1 MKIKKALIFGVS
13 GQDGAFLAKYLI
25 NKNYRVFGITR
36 NKNSLK
42 NLSILRIQNKVKIYS
57 TGYYKYEVLKK
68 IIINNNIDE
77 IYFLAG
83 QTKPILSSYL
93 FYETMYSNLVP
104 VYYIIDIILKNNRN
118 IKFFNSSSCE
128 IFKETN
134 KKLNENSKKFPDTIY
149 GLSKLLSYEMVKF
162 FRIKYNLKVCSGILF
177 HHESQLRE
185 KSFVLRKIIIS
196 AKDIYLKKK
205 DRLNVGN
212 IDIVRDWGW
221 APEYVKLIH
230 KLNNQ
235 KKIED
240 MIVAT
245 GNSYKLKNLI
255 SKIFKYYNL
264 NWQNFVYV
272 DKNLVRKNDA
282 LIRRA
287 DNSKIKKKM
296 NWKPKNDAQK
306 IIIKLIKNQFY

>member
-1 MKIKKALIFGVS
+1 MHMKELILLSPSHILTVSLSLFAIFFIPKYIETSSEKAKKILKYSIVFLLLVNQSMDFYREGVLS
-13 GQDGAFLAKYLI
+13 NRWEEGLPFHLCDFSTIAIILYFITQNRNFFVFAFF
-25 NKNYRVFGITR
+25 FGIAGGGM
-36 NKNSLK
+36 
-42 NLSILRIQNKVKIYS
+42 SIL
-57 TGYYKYEVLKK
+57 T
-68 IIINNNIDE
+68 
-77 IYFLAG
+77 
-83 QTKPILSSYL
+83 
-93 FYETMYSNLVP
+93 
-104 VYYIIDIILKNNRN
+104 
-118 IKFFNSSSCE
+118 
-128 IFKETN
+128 
-134 KKLNENSKKFPDTIY
+134 PDTIY

-162 FRIKYNLKVCSGILF
+162 FRVKYNLKVCSGILF

-196 AKDIYLKKK
+196 AKDIYSKKK
-205 DRLNVGN
+205 NRLKVGN

-255 SKIFKYYNL
+255 KKIFKYYNL

-296 NWKPKNDAQK
+296 NWKPKDDAQK
-306 IIIKLIKNQFY
+306 IIIKLIENQFY